1 MVGSAHQAVFYVY
14 CVLWRLCNCFNFN
27 IQPAIFDVQMCF
39 VVLQVWERRRMW
51 IVAGVGIEKDVR
63 GSVEGGWERM

>member
-1 MVGSAHQAVFYVY
+1 MVGSAHQAV
-14 CVLWRLCNCFNFN
+14 FNFN

-39 VVLQVWERRRMW
+39 VVVQVWERRRVW
-51 IVAGVGIEKDVR
+51 IVVGVGIEKDVR